1 MTQPIQPLRRSAGRT
16 VLCAVWLVV
25 IWWTMPDLARAP
37 IGSGLTVDAGKFVT
51 PAGAEVIET
60 QDNWNYSRSLLFA
73 WAIPYYHAGVRASY
87 AVNDKV
93 TATGFVLN
101 GWNNVKDN
109 NASKSVAAQVVV
121 APTDRV
127 SLAATWMGGAEQTA
141 VDGWRHMVDAIVN
154 VTLTPRVK
162 LQLNA
167 DLVRDRGLGP
177 GVGWHGVAALRA
189 QLTPAWTLA
198 PRLEWFADPQGVSTG
213 VAQDV
218 VEGTLTVQRTIAAGL
233 SARAEYRVDRSTM
246 AFFPNEDGTTRRWQ
260 QTVGVGLFY
269 GWSSR

>member
-189 QLTPAWTLA
+189 QLTPAWRRTWWRA
-198 PRLEWFADPQGVSTG
+198 RSRCNARSPPASRPARSIASIDRRWRSFRTRTG
-213 VAQDV
+213 RRGD
-218 VEGTLTVQRTIAAGL
+218 GSRL
-233 SARAEYRVDRSTM
+233 SAWACFTAGRRDKHGADVNV
-246 AFFPNEDGTTRRWQ
+246 ANTRKA
-260 QTVGVGLFY
+260 TFL
-269 GWSSR
+269 